1 MSDLK
6 SLVCEEPTRGQ
17 LVDDCVRLV
26 DQEVSMQRGV
36 SGLAIKGAYKAVKK
50 LKPGF
55 VRAAVD
61 GLLDGW
67 LEKMEPFYKSWDKDE
82 KSFETHLTPQSHA
95 VADAL
100 LEVTDRRAEIS
111 KYKSAAK
118 MYSKLRPSAQSH
130 VSKAVPKLAQLVEK
144 RL

>member
-6 SLVCEEPTRGQ
+6 SLCCEEPIRGR
-17 LVDDCVRLV
+17 LVDDCVELV
-26 DQEVSMQRGV
+26 NDEVSNQKGV

-55 VRAAVD
+55 VRAAID

-67 LEKMEPFYKSWDKDE
+67 LDKMDPFYKSWDKE
-82 KSFETHLTPQSHA
+82 GGSFQSHLTPQSQA

-100 LEVTDRRAEIS
+100 LEVTDRRAEVS

-118 MYSKLRPSAQSH
+118 MYMKLRPSAQSH
-130 VSKAVPKLAQLVEK
+130 VGKAVPKLAQLVEK
-144 RL
+144 QL